1 MSEAPSK
8 IARRGLMLVLSSP
21 SGAGKTTL
29 ARGLL
34 ESDAGISM
42 SVSVTTRKP
51 RPGEIDGVDYTFVD
65 QEEFGHRR
73 DRDEFLEWALVFDH
87 FYATPRAA
95 VEAALVQGKDVLF
108 DIDWQGADKLR
119 KSVGGDMVSIFVL
132 PPSADALE
140 ERLKARAQDPAEV
153 VRRRMAGASNEIQHW
168 DDYDYVVVNRD
179 RDSSLGEVKAILTAE
194 RLKRTRRRKGLE
206 ALVNHLQDGL
216 VGR

>member
-1 MSEAPSK
+1 
-8 IARRGLMLVLSSP
+8 MLVLSSP

-34 ESDAGISM
+34 EGDASISM

-51 RPGEIDGVDYTFVD
+51 RPGEVDGVDYIFVD
-65 QEEFGHRR
+65 KEEFGQRR
-73 DRDEFLEWALVFDH
+73 DRGEFLEWALVFDN
-87 FYATPRAA
+87 FYATPKAA
-95 VEAALVQGKDVLF
+95 VESALTQGNDVLF

-119 KSVGGDMVSIFVL
+119 KSAGSDMVSIFVL

-179 RDSSLGEVKAILTAE
+179 REESLSQVQAILAAE
-194 RLKRTRRRKGLE
+194 RLRRERRKAGLE
-206 ALVNHLQDGL
+206 RLVGELQDGL
-216 VGR
+216 IGP